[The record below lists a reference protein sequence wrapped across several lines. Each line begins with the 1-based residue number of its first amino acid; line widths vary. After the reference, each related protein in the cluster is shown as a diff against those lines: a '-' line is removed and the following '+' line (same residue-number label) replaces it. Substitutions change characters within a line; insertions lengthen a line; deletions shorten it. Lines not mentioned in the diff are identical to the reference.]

1 MSCIYRVPFLVGL
14 FAAVAIAQTASIT
27 GRVTDPAGAIAPG
40 VDITAT
46 AAGTGVSSKAVTGS
60 DGYYGLPALPPGMYT
75 LLVEKT
81 GFAPIRQQ
89 NLQLAVQQSARLD
102 FTLKLGAVTESI
114 DVSSQAQLLDTEGAT
129 LGGVVSSRQVTE
141 LPLLGRNPYALAL
154 LVPGVRPSAGVNNLP
169 VDQISTVSFN
179 INGQRSTANEFLL
192 DGAPNSAAAQNQP
205 VVNATPDLVQEF
217 KVETSNYSAEFGRA
231 AGGVFNV
238 ITRSGT
244 NQFHGGV
251 YEFFRNNA
259 LNANDFFANRGGIAI
274 APFRYNQFGGTVGG
288 PVWIPKVYNGH
299 NKTFFF
305 ASIEIVRFIQGVTF
319 SGSVPLPQQL
329 QGDFSNARNTA
340 GQSIVIYDP
349 NTTVRNG
356 SAFSRTAFSGNL
368 IPPSRINAVARN
380 IATYMPTPSGTGAQF
395 TGVGN
400 YVRNDSNVIQKN
412 SESYK
417 VDHYFSSKNRM
428 FARYSFDNTPWTR
441 AGAYGSNPASPS
453 AGPQT
458 FDRSNS
464 VVEDDH
470 TITPTF
476 LLTMRYS
483 FTRLT
488 NTRTP
493 FSPNFDLSTLG
504 FPAGLGAQLSPA
516 SFPSITITGYNVT
529 SSVANVITGGL
540 LGATD
545 NIYLANNTHALQA
558 TATKVIGPH
567 EVRFGGEFRVIQNNT
582 LQTGAA
588 SPGFSFAPT
597 WTQGPNPTL
606 STSTAGSGVASF
618 LLGIPG
624 GSAAPAPAL
633 AMQTR
638 YYGTFVQDTYKVTA
652 KLTLSYGLRYE
663 YETPRTE
670 RFDQFSNFNYNA
682 VPPVKA
688 AGLNL
693 RGGLYFVGVGGVS
706 REDST
711 PDRNNIAPRLGIAY
725 RLNEK
730 TVIRTGGGLFYSNNW
745 GAGSGSNGF
754 GSTGFT
760 ATTTIVS
767 SVNGVNPTVS
777 LSNPFPNGI
786 VKPSGSGLGTA
797 TQLGQAINFYGGSVT
812 PYSASWNFSIQRQLP
827 WNMLLE
833 KGYTGSRGLK
843 LQIDNQIN
851 TLSGANL
858 ALGGALRDAVPN
870 PFFGQIT
877 NGILSTSTVSRAQ
890 LLRPYPQFDGVN
902 VLQSNIANSS
912 YHALEVKTEKRYSKG
927 LSVMLAYTWS
937 KSIDLASGA
946 FGGESLSSGGIQDF
960 HNLRNEYAPSGI
972 DQTHRVIASAVY
984 ELPFF
989 SKQKRI
995 AGRLLGGWQL
1005 GGIFSAYSGSPLGI
1019 TQSTNNTF
1027 SQGGGQR
1034 PDWTGVSAALA
1045 NPAVGKWF
1053 DTSQFTLVS
1062 TPYTYGNVART
1073 LGGLRSKGAR
1083 QLDFT
1088 MVKNT
1093 VIRERLKLQ
1102 FRSELFN
1109 LTNTPQ
1115 FAPPGTALGA
1125 GTFGV
1130 VSAQNNQPRVIQFAM
1145 KLSF

>member
-1 MSCIYRVPFLVGL
+1 MFRVPFLIWL
-14 FAAVAIAQTASIT
+14 FAGVACAQTASLS
-27 GRVTDPAGAIAPG
+27 GRVTDPAGAVVPG
-40 VDITAT
+40 VSVTAT
-46 AAGTGVSSKAVTGS
+46 AAATGASSKAVTGS
-60 DGYYGLPALPPGMYT
+60 DGYYSLPALPPGVYALT
-75 LLVEKT
+75 VDKP
-81 GFAPIRQQ
+81 GFAPIQER
-89 NLQLAVQQSARLD
+89 NLQLQVQQAARLD
-102 FTLKLGAVTESI
+102 FSLKLGAVTESV
-114 DVSSQAQLLDTEGAT
+114 DVSSQGQVLDTESAT
-129 LGGVVSSRQVTE
+129 LGAVVSSRQVTE

-154 LVPGVRPSAGVNNLP
+154 LVPGVRPAVGVNNLP

-205 VVNATPDLVQEF
+205 VINATPDLVQEF

-238 ITRSGT
+238 VTRSGA
-244 NQFHGGV
+244 NRFHGGV

-259 LNANDFFANRGGIAI
+259 LNANDFFANRGGVAI

-288 PVWIPKVYNGH
+288 PVWIPNVYNGR

-305 ASIEIVRFIQGVTF
+305 ASVEIVRFIQGVTF
-319 SGSVPLPQQL
+319 TGTVPVPRQL
-329 QGDFSNARNTA
+329 LGDFSNTRNAA
-340 GQSIVIYDP
+340 GQLVVIYDP
-349 NTTVRNG
+349 NTTVQNG
-356 SAFSRTAFSGNL
+356 SAYSRTSFPGNI
-368 IPPSRINAVARN
+368 IPPSRIDAVARN
-380 IATYMPTPSGTGAQF
+380 IASYMPAPSGAGALYTGA
-395 TGVGN
+395 GN
-400 YVRNDSNVIQKN
+400 FVRNDSNLIDKN
-412 SESYK
+412 SESYRL
-417 VDHYFSSKNRM
+417 DHYFSSKNRM

-458 FDRSNS
+458 FDRSNA

-470 TITPTF
+470 TLTPSF

-483 FTRLT
+483 FTRLK
-488 NTRTP
+488 NNRTP

-504 FPAGLGAQLSPA
+504 FPSGLRAQLPPA
-516 SFPSITITGYNVT
+516 SFPNIAITGFSVT

-545 NIYLANNTHALQA
+545 NIHLADNTHALQA
-558 TATKVIGPH
+558 TATKVMGPH
-567 EVRFGGEFRVIQNNT
+567 EIRFGGEFRVIQNNT

-588 SPGFSFAPT
+588 SPGFTFAPT

-606 STSTAGSGVASF
+606 STSTAGSGLASF

-624 GSAAPAPAL
+624 GSAAPAPSL

-638 YYGTFVQDTYKVTA
+638 YYGAFVQDTYKVTP

-663 YETPRTE
+663 YESPRTE
-670 RFDQFSNFNYNA
+670 RYNQFSKFDYNQA
-682 VPPVKA
+682 PPVNA

-693 RGGLYFVGVGGVS
+693 HGALYFAGVGGS
-706 REDST
+706 PREDSN
-711 PDRNNIAPRLGIAY
+711 PDRNNFAPRLGVAY
-725 RLNEK
+725 RMNGK
-730 TVIRTGGGLFYSNNW
+730 TVIRTGAGLFYSNNW
-745 GAGSGSNGF
+745 GAGSGSTGF

-760 ATTTIVS
+760 AATTIVS

-777 LSNPFPNGI
+777 LGNPFPNGI
-786 VKPSGSGLGTA
+786 VKPSGSSLGAA
-797 TQLGQAINFYGGSVT
+797 TQLGQAINFYAGSVT
-812 PYSASWNFSIQRQLP
+812 PYAANWNFSVQRELP
-827 WNMLLE
+827 WNVLLE
-833 KGYTGSRGLK
+833 TGYTGSRGLK

-851 TLSGANL
+851 TLTGANL
-858 ALGGALRDAVPN
+858 ALGAALRDTVAN
-870 PFFGQIT
+870 PFFGQIA
-877 NGILSTSTVSRAQ
+877 NGILAPATVSRAQ
-890 LLRPYPQFDGVN
+890 LLRPYPQFDSVN
-902 VLQSNIANSS
+902 ALQSNIANSS

-927 LSVMLAYTWS
+927 LSVMFSYTWS
-937 KSIDLASGA
+937 KSIDLATGA
-946 FGGESLSSGGIQDF
+946 FGGETISSGAIQNF

-972 DQTHRVIASAVY
+972 DQTNRFIANALY

-989 SKQKRI
+989 STRKGMV
-995 AGRLLGGWQL
+995 GRWLGGWQL

-1019 TQSTNNTF
+1019 TQSSNNTF

-1034 PDWTGVSAALA
+1034 PNWTGVSAALA
-1045 NPAVGKWF
+1045 NPTVDKWF

-1062 TPYTYGNVART
+1062 TPYTYGNLART
-1073 LGGLRSKGAR
+1073 LGGLRSNGVR

-1102 FRSELFN
+1102 FRGEFFN

-1115 FAPPGTALGA
+1115 FAPPGTALGTS
-1125 GTFGV
+1125 TFGV
-1130 VSAQNNQPRVIQFAM
+1130 VTAQNNQPRVIQFAM